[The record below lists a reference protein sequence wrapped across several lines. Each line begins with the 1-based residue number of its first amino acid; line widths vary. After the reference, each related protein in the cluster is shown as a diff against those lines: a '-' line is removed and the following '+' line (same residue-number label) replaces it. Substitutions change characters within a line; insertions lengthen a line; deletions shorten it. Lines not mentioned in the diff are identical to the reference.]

1 MSDEKITISMDEV
14 NHATPVPGATPPPI
28 FTSGYVP
35 PESDQDVTPKRTG
48 LFIGIGIAAVAL
60 LCITGIG
67 IMAIIDRGGS
77 QNRGGSQIR
86 IFPQERTVSDYRA
99 EKIER
104 VKVELSKPDSKWK
117 KLIED
122 AHLTVTVKSTR
133 IVRCDVKTVDGS
145 DKVGKDNSNIDKVS
159 MVIRFNWQGQVFGP
173 GYSDLQIEYDGQND
187 KVLTSKIVETSAKIT
202 IDDDLLFELACAICA
217 ALAL

>member
-1 MSDEKITISMDEV
+1 MSDDKITISMDEV
-14 NHATPVPGATPPPI
+14 SRATPVPGATVPPT

-35 PESDQDVTPKRTG
+35 PESDPDVKPKRTG
-48 LFIGIGIAAVAL
+48 LFVGIGIAVIAL
-60 LCITGIG
+60 LCITSIG
-67 IMAIIDRGGS
+67 VMAIVGGD
-77 QNRGGSQIR
+77 NGSGQGSSK
-86 IFPQERTVSDYRA
+86 IFSSKERTVSDYRA
-99 EKIER
+99 EKIQR
-104 VKVELSKPDSKWK
+104 AKAELSKPDSKWK

-122 AHLTVTVKSTR
+122 AHLTVTVVSTR

-145 DKVGKDNSNIDKVS
+145 DKAGKDNSNIDKVS

-173 GYSDLQIEYDGQND
+173 GFSDLRIEYDGQND

-202 IDDDLLFELACAICA
+202 IDDDLLWNLGCAICA